1 MLTEVLLLH
10 HNYVTTDVR
19 EFHVQT
25 HRETDTDKPYRGADR
40 FSLAFSTQTH
50 HSTDSTQRG
59 LATDCVR
66 TAMYRYIVLE

>member
-40 FSLAFSTQTH
+40 FSLAFKHADAQVTAQTAH
-50 HSTDSTQRG
+50 K
-59 LATDCVR
+59 
-66 TAMYRYIVLE
+66 